1 VLRNDFSCQKQ
12 VHSIGFAGP
21 PDHHSFSFE
30 RNHISFNKVEHP
42 EFDVMLYGGQIVEG
56 EVGNATSLSGMLF
69 LFTLI
74 TIKTDEA
81 KYLLYYLFK
90 NYFYLP
96 NRDFSIEIMLLSF
109 SV

>member
-1 VLRNDFSCQKQ
+1 MLRNGFGYQRQ
-12 VHSIGFAGP
+12 NHSIDFAGP

-69 LFTLI
+69 LFTL
-74 TIKTDEA
+74 TTTTDRA
-81 KYLLYYLFK
+81 KYLLYHLYK
-90 NYFYLP
+90 NSFYLP
-96 NRDFSIEIMLLSF
+96 NGDFSIEIMLLSF